1 MANANNV
8 VDDAR
13 HLQVFKLEGRRN
25 KMDFI
30 RGFPGVAARFGITGM
45 IYDGTP
51 RPGAGDD
58 NAEARGEW
66 DRLNRLAIEKLRF
79 YVSTRVD
86 EMVTDGE
93 EITARTYYERLD
105 ALFLNTGAESVA
117 SLHNRLSKCVY
128 REGEEVFDWLASL
141 ASIF

>member
-1 MANANNV
+1 MANANTV

-25 KMDFI
+25 KMDLI
-30 RGFPGVAARFGITGM
+30 RGFPGVAARFGITAM

-66 DRLNRLAIEKLRF
+66 DRLNR
-79 YVSTRVD
+79 
-86 EMVTDGE
+86 
-93 EITARTYYERLD
+93 
-105 ALFLNTGAESVA
+105 
-117 SLHNRLSKCVY
+117 Y
-128 REGEEVFDWLASL
+128 RDRKAKVLCINS
-141 ASIF
+141 SR

>member
-1 MANANNV
+1 MANANTV

-30 RGFPGVAARFGITGM
+30 RSFPGVANRFGITGI

-66 DRLNRLAIEKLRF
+66 DRLNRLAIESYGFMYQCK
-79 YVSTRVD
+79 S
-86 EMVTDGE
+86 M
-93 EITARTYYERLD
+93 
-105 ALFLNTGAESVA
+105 
-117 SLHNRLSKCVY
+117 K
-128 REGEEVFDWLASL
+128 W
-141 ASIF
+141 

>member
-1 MANANNV
+1 MANTNTV

-45 IYDGTP
+45 VYDGTP

-93 EITARTYYERLD
+93 
-105 ALFLNTGAESVA
+105 
-117 SLHNRLSKCVY
+117 
-128 REGEEVFDWLASL
+128 
-141 ASIF
+141 